1 MHCPANVYLT
11 QSKKNNLFHQKSTTM
26 KNKKMSTTS
35 KAKFLK
41 KALSVVKE
49 IRNSGESTRKQ
60 KLPLERKPTS
70 VTLSRGTSSTQVVES
85 EDGYPITLGTS

>member
-1 MHCPANVYLT
+1 MPIA
-11 QSKKNNLFHQKSTTM
+11 
-26 KNKKMSTTS
+26 S

-49 IRNSGESTRKQ
+49 IRNSGESARKQ
-60 KLPLERKPTS
+60 RLPLERKTTPVS
-70 VTLSRGTSSTQVVES
+70 LSRTPSTQVVES